1 MKQHK
6 GFSVIPATTL
16 STIGD
21 IIQVDTTSYVEAVY
35 PVNTASPTK
44 TVTYYQEEVVEHLVE
59 TPVKHVKTAW
69 MIIGIVLAV
78 VFVVMAIVCFIRCRN
93 HKEE

>member
-44 TVTYYQEEVVEHLVE
+44 TVTYVQEDVVQHLVE
-59 TPVKHVKTAW
+59 TPIKSVKTAW
-69 MIIGIVLAV
+69 MIIGIVLAL
-78 VFVVMAIVCFIRCRN
+78 VFIVMAIVCFMRCR
-93 HKEE
+93 KEG

>member
-1 MKQHK
+1 VIGGNSTSGMKQHK

-44 TVTYYQEEVVEHLVE
+44 TVTYV
-59 TPVKHVKTAW
+59 
-69 MIIGIVLAV
+69 
-78 VFVVMAIVCFIRCRN
+78 
-93 HKEE
+93 